1 MGLISTLAFL
11 FILAG
16 GLIYL
21 GTIYNGL
28 VAMRN
33 DIDKSWANI
42 DVLLKQRHDELPRLV
57 DVCKGYMQYER
68 ETLESL
74 IEARTRYATAI
85 NIAQKAKASGD
96 LSFSVGKLFALA
108 ENYPAL
114 RANASFLELQKRVS
128 ELESQIADRREF
140 YNDAINLFN
149 TRIQQMPDTL
159 VASFFGFEP
168 RPMFRVPSGEKSP
181 VSLAL
186 SSPRH

>member
-1 MGLISTLAFL
+1 MSLIPTLILL
-11 FILAG
+11 FAVAG
-16 GLIYL
+16 VLIYL

-33 DIDKSWANI
+33 DIDKSWSNI

-68 ETLESL
+68 ETLQGL
-74 IEARTRYATAI
+74 VEARTRYATATSI
-85 NIAQKAKASGD
+85 DQKAQASGD
-96 LSFSVGKLFALA
+96 LSASLGKLFAVA

-114 RANASFLELQKRVS
+114 QANASFLELQKRIS

-159 VASFFGFEP
+159 VARYFGLQP
-168 RPMFRVPSGEKSP
+168 RLMFQVPLAEKSP
-181 VSLAL
+181 VSLSL
-186 SSPRH
+186 GTSKP